1 MAAAAA
7 AAPENDPFA
16 RDLLVLTDWFE
27 GEFDNEEQRWFQA
40 DPRSNTPEDER
51 HVRVHATHKRIEA
64 PEFGEHVFYV
74 EEYTNNDPEK
84 GLPPA
89 PGDLFPGPGGGWD
102 PHAAGLLQ

>member
-1 MAAAAA
+1 MRIFAAVLLLISSAAQA
-7 AAPENDPFA
+7 ATEADPLA

-51 HVRVHATHKRIEA
+51 HVRVHATHQRIEA

-74 EEYTNNDPEK
+74 EEYTHGRSRK
-84 GLPPA
+84 GSSA
-89 PGDLFPGPGGGWD
+89 SAW
-102 PHAAGLLQ
+102 